1 MKTKESETEDFSPY
15 AEHVASIIFLQN
27 IGAGGNESKNG
38 VEVKSRDIGSLVSTP
53 SKRKSKKKLEAASS
67 QISSADTQTQTSGDS
82 SGLSFNIILG
92 VALVSV
98 IIGVILGK
106 RY

>member
-1 MKTKESETEDFSPY
+1 MSTHALLTTTKKN
-15 AEHVASIIFLQN
+15 IIVLKLNSLPLIIVLQN
-27 IGAGGNESKNG
+27 AGASDE
-38 VEVKSRDIGSLVSTP
+38 VAVKSRDIGSSVSTP
-53 SKRKSKKKLEAASS
+53 SKRKHKKKLEATST

-82 SGLSFNIILG
+82 SGISFNIILG